1 MFGSTGFGSLAESD
15 YLKQGLSPAYELL
28 ALKVTIPTN
37 CAFSRHICCFGCS
50 SRIQMEITRK
60 VISGY
65 SFGKT
70 VLHVVAVQ
78 KLRKGISYCPR
89 RFQVT
94 DVQNLLS
101 DIFVQEEISTSTKAF
116 VAPKYKLLGTKEC
129 TMRDHQ
135 NKCMTLHQNPE
146 GAQLVAIYLNGVNI
160 QREEKIS
167 MSFYIARNLDI
178 SEKRP
183 VALGLGGK
191 NLYLSC
197 SLEDS
202 EPQLHLESINNIR
215 GVKDEE
221 LARFIF
227 LKSENVSTSS
237 FESAA
242 YPGWYIST
250 SQAENSLVAVKPEVD
265 QRYIREF
272 LVLP

>member
-1 MFGSTGFGSLAESD
+1 
-15 YLKQGLSPAYELL
+15 
-28 ALKVTIPTN
+28 
-37 CAFSRHICCFGCS
+37 
-50 SRIQMEITRK
+50 MEITRK
-60 VISGY
+60 VVSGY

-89 RFQVT
+89 RFQDT
-94 DVQNLLS
+94 DVQNLLN
-101 DIFVQEEISTSTKAF
+101 DIFVQEEEILTSTKAF

-129 TMRDHQ
+129 TMRDRQ

-167 MSFYIARNLDI
+167 MSFYTARNLDI

-191 NLYLSC
+191 NLYLAC

-202 EPQLHLESINNIR
+202 EPQLQLENIQIPTHEPRVLTHDRRVPTHERRALKWVEQSINNIS

-221 LARFIF
+221 LPRFLF

-250 SQAENSLVAVKPEVD
+250 SQAENSLVGVKPQVD
-265 QRYIREF
+265 QKYIREF